1 MTILQTLMGV
11 IEQKH
16 ASSTLILDC
25 DFNDSE
31 FIDKAGNYEF
41 VGYGAQTEP
50 DVNNHEWYKI
60 TNQLEF
66 EDYRYNCN
74 PDYSVPVI
82 SDVSGSDDSYLINP
96 YQVWILAEGW
106 DNLWVEK
113 DSSDVE
119 KLNKIGEYFI
129 YSIADVRYSYEYFN
143 SFFESNDL
151 QEKTKSTLELTS
163 DKNPQSYYGKI
174 IKITENSSTIEV
186 IGDINA

>member
-1 MTILQTLMGV
+1 M
-11 IEQKH
+11 E
-16 ASSTLILDC
+16 
-25 DFNDSE
+25 FNDYHY
-31 FIDKAGNYEF
+31 D
-41 VGYGAQTEP
+41 
-50 DVNNHEWYKI
+50 
-60 TNQLEF
+60 
-66 EDYRYNCN
+66 CN
-74 PDYSVPVI
+74 PDFSVPVLEQG
-82 SDVSGSDDSYLINP
+82 SSGSSDSLINP

>member
-1 MTILQTLMGV
+1 MFYILQTLIGV
-11 IEQKH
+11 IEQKYK
-16 ASSTLILDC
+16 SGSNLILDC
-25 DFNDSE
+25 DFEDGYAT
-31 FIDKAGNYEF
+31 DKTDNYSF
-41 VGYGAQTEP
+41 YDNSYVY
-50 DVNNHEWYKI
+50 DVNNNSWFSISDEM
-60 TNQLEF
+60 EF
-66 EDYRYNCN
+66 NDYHYDCN
-74 PDYSVPVI
+74 PDFSVPVLEQG
-82 SDVSGSDDSYLINP
+82 SSGSSDSLINP